1 MATGEAPTLAAGT
14 NKLRYAQ
21 RLSRLK
27 RCNIGE
33 TLRMIQ
39 RLVDL
44 LESVEPVYGGVQIT
58 SKGLGTSSG
67 NHHLKKIDV

>member
-1 MATGEAPTLAAGT
+1 
-14 NKLRYAQ
+14 
-21 RLSRLK
+21 
-27 RCNIGE
+27 
-33 TLRMIQ
+33 MIQ